1 MKKGLFKS
9 KISNAKMKILQVASA
24 LTICLGGIFGSTL
37 PIAANTVGTNVTV
50 KCTTQTGAGSFTIK
64 GNLAVDVAN
73 RSGSS
78 GGYRVHG
85 TVNVSYVSNGS
96 WWGKGIYLKN
106 GNNSVLGSKIFK
118 NTGNVAVDF
127 TTATWNWGTGAT
139 SETLYL
145 IVGGSNSN
153 GTAMNYNITN
163 NGSNQSVSAKT
174 TGGNPYNGYAY
185 AVKMNIPA
193 TAATLSY
200 NANGGSVSPGSKSC
214 SIGGT
219 YGTLPTPTR
228 TGYRFSGWYTSASGG
243 SQVSSSTKM
252 GSSNTTIYAH
262 WTANTYTVSYN
273 GNGATGGST
282 ASSSHTYASS
292 KKLTKNGY
300 VRDGYAFLGWSTS
313 SNGSV
318 QYSDGQSVS
327 NLTTTNGATINLYA
341 QWKSLGYEINYDGNG
356 ADGGNTSTQYAP
368 FNQTTT
374 LNKNGYYKK
383 GYKFKEW
390 NTKTNGS
397 GESYKDQQSISVDS
411 NKTVTKK

>member
-1 MKKGLFKS
+1 
-9 KISNAKMKILQVASA
+9 MKILQVASA

-37 PIAANTVGTNVTV
+37 PVAANTVSTNVTV
-50 KCTTQTGAGSFTIK
+50 KCTTQTSAGSFTISGK
-64 GNLAVDVAN
+64 LNVDVAN

-85 TVNVSYVSNGS
+85 TVSVSSSSNGS

-106 GNNSVLGSKIFK
+106 GNNSLLGSKIFK
-118 NTGNVAVDF
+118 STGSVSVDF
-127 TTATWNWGTGAT
+127 STSTWSWGTGAT

-145 IVGGSNSN
+145 IVGAANSN
-153 GTAMNYNITN
+153 ETAMNYNITN

-174 TGGNPYNGYAY
+174 SGGNPYNGYAY
-185 AVKMNIPA
+185 AVKMSIPA
-193 TAATLSY
+193 TVATLYY
-200 NANGGSVSPGSKSC
+200 NANGGSVSSGSKMC

-243 SQVSSSTKM
+243 NQVSSSTKM

-273 GNGATGGST
+273 GNGATSGNT
-282 ASSSHTYASS
+282 ASSNHTYDSS
-292 KKLTKNGY
+292 KRLTTNGY

-313 SNGSV
+313 PNGSV
-318 QYSDGQSVS
+318 QYSNGQNVS
-327 NLTTTNGATINLYA
+327 NLTASNGATINLYA

-356 ADGGNTSTQYAP
+356 AEGGSTSTQYAP